1 MMQQK
6 VNTHKGGDEMCP
18 WNFQKGFLRLTTIL
32 LMLLILALMG
42 CSDDDDDDDDVTA
55 GDLAGRTF
63 VFTDAGFFDPALTG
77 LSARLVFGTATGD
90 TMPFTLTLDGT
101 VLTGTATIGSPLSC
115 PAAEAEQ
122 PAGTAAT
129 FPVTITGP
137 GGSGLVLNQNGDVCN
152 GTDVSL
158 DGDDLAF
165 RKGDETVRFP
175 DTGGTGSTG

>member
-6 VNTHKGGDEMCP
+6 VNTHKGGDDMYP
-18 WNFQKGFLRLTTIL
+18 WNFRKRFLHLTTIL
-32 LMLLILALMG
+32 LMLLILTLMG
-42 CSDDDDDDDDVTA
+42 CSDDDDDDDVAA

-63 VFTDAGFFDPALTG
+63 VFADAGFFDPALAG
-77 LSARLVFGTATGD
+77 LSARLVFGGATGN
-90 TMPFTLTLDGT
+90 TLPFTLTLDGT

-115 PAAEAEQ
+115 PAAAAEQ

-158 DGDDLAF
+158 DEDELVF
-165 RKGDETVRFP
+165 RKGDETVRFA

>member
-1 MMQQK
+1 
-6 VNTHKGGDEMCP
+6 MCP

-63 VFTDAGFFDPALTG
+63 VFADAGFFDPALTG

-115 PAAEAEQ
+115 PAAGGRAAGRHSGHFPGHHHRTWGIGFGTQ
-122 PAGTAAT
+122 PERGR
-129 FPVTITGP
+129 
-137 GGSGLVLNQNGDVCN
+137 L
-152 GTDVSL
+152 
-158 DGDDLAF
+158 
-165 RKGDETVRFP
+165 
-175 DTGGTGSTG
+175 

>member
-1 MMQQK
+1 MY
-6 VNTHKGGDEMCP
+6 P
-18 WNFQKGFLRLTTIL
+18 WNCRKGFLRLTTIL

-42 CSDDDDDDDDVTA
+42 CSDDDDDDEDVTA

-77 LSARLVFGTATGD
+77 LSARLVFGAATTD
-90 TMPFTLTLDGT
+90 NTLPFSLTLDGT
-101 VLTGTATIGSPLSC
+101 VLTGTATIGSPLNC
-115 PAAEAEQ
+115 PAAAAEQ
-122 PAGTAAT
+122 PAGTPAI

-137 GGSGLVLNQNGDVCN
+137 GAGLILDQNADLCN

-158 DGDDLAF
+158 DEDELVF
-165 RKGDETVRFP
+165 TKGDETVRFA

>member
-1 MMQQK
+1 MY
-6 VNTHKGGDEMCP
+6 P

-77 LSARLVFGTATGD
+77 LSARLVFATATGD
-90 TMPFTLTLDGT
+90 TMPFALTLDGT
-101 VLTGTATIGSPLSC
+101 LLTGTATIGSPLSC
-115 PAAEAEQ
+115 PAAAAQQ
-122 PAGTAAT
+122 PAGTVVA

-137 GGSGLVLNQNGDVCN
+137 GGSGLVLNQNGDFCN

-158 DGDDLAF
+158 DGDDLVF
-165 RKGDETVRFP
+165 RKGGETVRFP